1 MKQLA
6 VFIMAVVAATGIAQG
21 QWSRYSNQT
30 AMISYELPSSWQ
42 VENEHNLEKAGYLFA
57 PYPTYEL
64 IAGGEP
70 ATLVGVPNPPAV
82 YAFSETPS
90 PWFMAFV
97 ATGASPAPLPGVAY
111 KLAPEGEMTL
121 QQEQGLDP
129 RLVNLTEPADVYS
142 GGVGGSVGRSE
153 IIVPGAGEIEL
164 NEVGYTKGNTV
175 WEAMVGCTVACYNA
189 NEATINR
196 VIDSVRVGTERAFS

>member
-1 MKQLA
+1 MKKLA
-6 VFIMAVVAATGIAQG
+6 IFIMAVLAATGVAEG
-21 QWSRYSNQT
+21 HWSRYSNKT

-42 VENEHNLEKAGYLFA
+42 VENEHNLEQAGYLFG

-70 ATLVGVPNPPAV
+70 ATLGGVPNPPGV
-82 YAFSETPS
+82 YAFSETPR

-97 ATGASPAPLPGVAY
+97 DTGASPAPLPSVAY
-111 KLAPEGEMTL
+111 QLAPDGEMTL
-121 QQEQGLDP
+121 QREQGLEP
-129 RLVNLTEPADVYS
+129 SLVNLTEPADVYS
-142 GGVGGSVGRSE
+142 GDVRGSVDRSE
-153 IIVPGAGEIEL
+153 LVVPGAGEIEL

-189 NEATINR
+189 NEATINQ
-196 VIDSVRVGTERAFS
+196 VINSVRVGPAAL